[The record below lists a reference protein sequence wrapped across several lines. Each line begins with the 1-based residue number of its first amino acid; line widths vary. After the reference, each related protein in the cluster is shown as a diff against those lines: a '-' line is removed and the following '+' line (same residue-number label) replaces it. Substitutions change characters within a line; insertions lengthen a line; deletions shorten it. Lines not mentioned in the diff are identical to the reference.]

1 MGNRKQ
7 RRAWLCRKNRRKSN
21 LPSRKRNFYAGVSK
35 AKIFRDAKTSKKEGR
50 DPSINCR
57 PWYNKTNCP
66 RISMQPV
73 SNRNLQFQKNINGLR
88 IDGHYANASTQSL
101 EPTEYSVPIPVDLFV
116 AAPEISD
123 WRRGRRSPKNGRRSS
138 SIISEYSRLS
148 AKTAPPIHG
157 VTVYTREDG
166 SIFAALYGDGAHRLC
181 AAKRRGDNDILCT
194 KLNIIQ
200 ID

>member
-1 MGNRKQ
+1 MLEGVREKLHLRSDEELDERTVDDLHVANNIEINTQADK
-7 RRAWLCRKNRRKSN
+7 
-21 LPSRKRNFYAGVSK
+21 LPEKVNINDPRLVKLVAGLHELNISPIEEPIPLDRIGGSK
-35 AKIFRDAKTSKKEGR
+35 KTSR
-50 DPSINCR
+50 VVVD
-57 PWYNKTNCP
+57 
-66 RISMQPV
+66 
-73 SNRNLQFQKNINGLR
+73 
-88 IDGHYANASTQSL
+88 IDSL
-101 EPTEYSVPIPVDLFV
+101 TPESEPTEYSVPIPVGLFV

-138 SIISEYSRLS
+138 SIIREYSRLS